1 MSDNSERLGLLKPG
15 VAALRRIRLPAKL
28 TLLAAVLLIPL
39 LVVAFSLSLR
49 QQADLTVTHSE
60 IEGVE
65 LIRPVM
71 RLVTLVQ
78 KHRGQTNVM
87 LSGNRQVMPELEQTR
102 VALNQALAD
111 MERAVADTHT
121 FDIGGAWQ
129 PLMPR
134 IKTLAANTQGVSV
147 SDSFA
152 LHSALISDLRQFV
165 YVLGESS
172 GLLYEPEAA
181 PYHLVEAVLT
191 RMIATSEQL
200 GQARGAG
207 AGLLAQASIDPQ
219 AAAAMRMRLQT
230 LDASLQDWDFTR
242 SVLERKGQSGLGLEA
257 ALKTGTEFLVLARGA
272 FGTNVTQSIEPA
284 AYFAAGTQAID
295 GFLTAQDTMLQRLE
309 QRLQARSVELI
320 WQRNALIGGAT
331 LVILVLLYLIA
342 SFYKGFTVDLQ
353 HLGGA
358 MKRLTEGDLRADVQ
372 LRSHD
377 EIGALGGLL
386 KKMIVNVSAM
396 VAAVGSDSALVAH
409 AGRTLS
415 VGNRE
420 LSDRTEQ
427 QAANLEET
435 SASVQEL
442 ASTVQQNAHSASE
455 VDRQAAQV
463 RDIAD
468 MGAGAMQDSVASVVA
483 IQQSATRMN
492 EIIGVIDGLAFQT
505 NILALNAAVEAARAG
520 EAGRGFAVVAS
531 EVRSLAQRS
540 AESAREIRALIKASS
555 AQVETSVAQIRAA
568 GDSMSQ
574 IVSGIRAV
582 SSSISDIS
590 MASADQSTALSEIS
604 SAIKQL
610 DEITQRNAQMVE
622 QAVVQSTGLE
632 MRAGSLT
639 NAIGMFKLPQG
650 VPDEAIALVER
661 AYDFRNSCGGKEAFL
676 RGLTDKANSFFDR
689 DMYVFALD
697 AQGTYLAFGGNPG
710 KVNSRV
716 RDVPGIDADG
726 LMQDIVNQAE
736 AGPGWVEYD
745 ITNPLS
751 GRVQSKMSYVMK
763 LDGLYVGCGVYKAL
777 V

>member
-1 MSDNSERLGLLKPG
+1 MSDNSERLGILAPG

-28 TLLAAVLLIPL
+28 SILAAVLLIPL
-39 LVVAFSLSLR
+39 LLLAFSLAVR

-71 RLVTLVQ
+71 RAVTLIQ

-87 LSGNRQVMPELEQTR
+87 LSGNAKILPDLERTRQ
-102 VALNQALAD
+102 ALNQALA
-111 MERAVADTHT
+111 ETEKAVASTHT
-121 FDIGGAWQ
+121 FETAAAWQ
-129 PLMPR
+129 TLVPR
-134 IKTLAANTQGVSV
+134 IKDLAASTQGASV
-147 SDSFA
+147 ADSFA
-152 LHSALISDLRQFV
+152 LHSVLVSDLRQFV

-181 PYHLVEAVLT
+181 PYHLAEAVLT
-191 RMIATSEQL
+191 RMIAMSEQL

-207 AGLLAQASIDPQ
+207 AGLLSQTTVDPQ

-230 LDASLQDWDFTR
+230 LAASLQDWTFTG
-242 SVLERKGQSGLGLEA
+242 SVLERKGQAGLGLDVA
-257 ALKTGTEFLVLARGA
+257 VKTGTEFLTLASAA
-272 FGTNVTQSIEPA
+272 FSQAGTPVDAA
-284 AYFAAGTQAID
+284 AYFAAGTRAID
-295 GFLTAQDTMLQRLE
+295 GFLAVQDLMLQRLDE
-309 QRLQARSVELI
+309 RLQARSRELTL
-320 WQRNALIGGAT
+320 QRNALVGGAAFG
-331 LVILVLLYLIA
+331 ILVLLYLIA
-342 SFYKGFTVDLQ
+342 SFYKAFMVDLEQ
-353 HLGGA
+353 LSTA
-358 MKRLTEGDLRADVQ
+358 MKQLTEGNLRAHVQ
-372 LRSHD
+372 LRSQD

-386 KKMIVNVSAM
+386 QKMITNVSAM

-427 QAANLEET
+427 QAANLEQT

-442 ASTVQQNAHSASE
+442 ASTVQQNAHSAGE

-463 RDIAD
+463 RDIAET
-468 MGAGAMQDSVASVVA
+468 GASAMSDSVESVVA
-483 IQQSATRMN
+483 IQQSAVRMN

-540 AESAREIRALIKASS
+540 AESAREIRTLIKSSS
-555 AQVETSVAQIRAA
+555 AQVEASVAQIRAA
-568 GDSMSQ
+568 GDSMGQ
-574 IVSGIRAV
+574 IVSGIRVV

-610 DEITQRNAQMVE
+610 DEITQSNAQMVE

-639 NAIGMFKLPQG
+639 HAIGMFKLPQG
-650 VPDEAIALVER
+650 VPDEAMALVER
-661 AYDFRNSCGGKEAFL
+661 AYDFRTSCGGKEAFL

-697 AQGTYLAFGGNPG
+697 AGGTYLAFAGNAS
-710 KVNSRV
+710 KVGSRV
-716 RDVPGIDADG
+716 KDVPGIDADG
-726 LMQDIVNQAE
+726 LMQDIINQAE

-745 ITNPLS
+745 ITNPVS
-751 GRVQSKMSYVMK
+751 GKVQSKMSYVMK